1 MKSTNQSLN
10 FNNLKE
16 IDQKE
21 DSKGEYINKSK
32 EEEESAEKLLENLEA
47 INKES
52 PTSITKTMP
61 KINSVK
67 NINPN
72 ILTHNNIDNPSEKEE
87 IKKHQRCVPLEIY
100 TKVYQDK
107 QTLINKVELLNR
119 EINTLSK
126 DAKNDEIKILD
137 NKYKN
142 LIREKTSIENILL
155 NQEKYV
161 SKLKK
166 KIEKLEKQ
174 IMKKNEEIVEKDN
187 NIVELNDKIEELN
200 NKMINMKQNFKLV
213 EKKEIMKLN
222 DKITTLSNEIEIKQ
236 SKIEYIEK
244 RHKNLQVKYLK
255 LLGDKRKIAQDKI
268 PFFKYS
274 NDKEKD
280 KISEISNST
289 RSKNIES
296 YKSIKKENMDT
307 KISKNGN
314 NSRNGR
320 TNNNIHLPEIL
331 QNKNS
336 KMTFSLNKDRKNKN
350 IKNNIKSNA
359 LKDLNNLLSD
369 FSDDGG
375 ENKKKDEDIES
386 DDNDNDNE
394 EYEESE
400 G

>member
-21 DSKGEYINKSK
+21 DSKAECINKSK
-32 EEEESAEKLLENLEA
+32 EEESAEKLLENLEA
-47 INKES
+47 NNKES
-52 PTSITKTMP
+52 PTSITKTIP

-72 ILTHNNIDNPSEKEE
+72 IWTHNNIDNPSEKEE

-107 QTLINKVELLNR
+107 QTLINKVELLNK

-126 DAKNDEIKILD
+126 DSKNDEIKILD

-255 LLGDKRKIAQDKI
+255 LLGDKRKIAHDKI

-274 NDKEKD
+274 IDREKD

-296 YKSIKKENMDT
+296 YKSIKKENMDI

-336 KMTFSLNKDRKNKN
+336 KMAFSLKKERKNKN

-386 DDNDNDNE
+386 DDNDNNDNE